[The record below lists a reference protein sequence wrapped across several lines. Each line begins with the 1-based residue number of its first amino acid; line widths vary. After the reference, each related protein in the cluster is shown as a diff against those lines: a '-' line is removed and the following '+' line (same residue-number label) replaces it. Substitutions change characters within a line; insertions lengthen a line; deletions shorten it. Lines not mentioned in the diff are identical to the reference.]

1 MNLQKELNEWIW
13 LYCQN
18 LKTDFENLPES
29 AILEIIQFLKKDGFK
44 EKQINKQINNLNK

>member
-1 MNLQKELNEWIW
+1 MNLQKELNEWIQF
-13 LYCQN
+13 YCQN

-29 AILEIIQFLKKDGFK
+29 ALLEIIEWLKNDGFT